1 MKLNKHMHACIHVEL
16 LQLCLTLC
24 DSMDCSPPSSS
35 VHGILPQEYWNG
47 FPWLPPGDL
56 PDPGIK
62 PTVLM
67 PPALAG
73 RFCITSAT
81 QESQNN
87 HVSISRIMAS
97 LVTQM
102 VRNLSACRRPGFD
115 PWVERILEKGMA
127 THSSILVWRIPW
139 TEEPGELLHGIT
151 TSWT

>member
-1 MKLNKHMHACIHVEL
+1 MMKLYFPIYEVEQSYACMHVKL

-67 PPALAG
+67 SPALAG
-73 RFCITSAT
+73 RFYITSAT

-87 HVSISRIMAS
+87 HVSISRIMATGDS
-97 LVTQM
+97 DGKESVCNAGDLG
-102 VRNLSACRRPGFD
+102 LIPG
-115 PWVERILEKGMA
+115 
-127 THSSILVWRIPW
+127 
-139 TEEPGELLHGIT
+139 
-151 TSWT
+151 